1 MSNPNDSLFTA
12 MDFLTDVSLKEL
24 YISNIGYS
32 RTKRI

>member
-1 MSNPNDSLFTA
+1 MSNPNDWVFPA

-32 RTKRI
+32 GTKRI